1 MAIRGVTLPTRAAP
15 APHLQD
21 CRIITCVELVRP
33 IRRAKGLW
41 LPRLCAVRG
50 RCREMLAVCMVWTAE
65 TAGVRA
71 LLESLRLLESSR
83 IVGGLGAC

>member
-1 MAIRGVTLPTRAAP
+1 VAIRVVTLPARAAP

-21 CRIITCVELVRP
+21 STIITFVELVRP
-33 IRRAKGLW
+33 IRRAKELW

-50 RCREMLAVCMVWTAE
+50 RCREMLAVCMAWTAE

-71 LLESLRLLESSR
+71 LLESLRLLKSSR
-83 IVGGLGAC
+83 IVG